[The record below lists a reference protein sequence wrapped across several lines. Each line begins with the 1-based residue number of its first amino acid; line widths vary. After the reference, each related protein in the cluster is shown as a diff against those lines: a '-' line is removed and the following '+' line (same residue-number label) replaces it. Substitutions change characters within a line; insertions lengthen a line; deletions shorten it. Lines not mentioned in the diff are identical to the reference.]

1 MSMFSFF
8 KTHKYSILSVL
19 LVAVAAALGADCS
32 FAMAVEPVV
41 VDSNPSGDIADRV
54 KVEDRNTY
62 EPKDKPSADHM
73 GLDTQLPGRAAT
85 ATDVRDAGLEAE
97 DLDPRVVKFR
107 PFKFPL
113 EWYIANKCQQQKVNS
128 YVHGH
133 FRAGVA
139 ELDCEVEQDLTYGK
153 PGADGTSI
161 ITIPANSVSN
171 FEALTEYSEIFA
183 IEDRGGDN
191 GVLSIFITSVSDDQA
206 KGIVLNPLT
215 ANTNTIP
222 SGHKLAVGSTACSES
237 QMRVTPETYLP
248 VKSEAYLQKK
258 IANVIITDEWK
269 EQAKKVPFI
278 TADVLHN
285 GLYNFKRKVARTHWV
300 GKKKRIDVRVK
311 ELNGNVESIYFEDGV
326 LRQITKRY
334 TWTNFDFDDFI
345 ALTKLQFNKN
355 SETNEAVI
363 FCGSEA
369 LTNIIKLANN
379 VNTYKRLEFEEVKEM
394 GIIVRKW
401 KDNFGS
407 LDIVYDPT
415 LDDLHLENYMVV
427 LDIKNAVRY
436 YKRNEKQTVQDMKK
450 TGESREAEVTMISM
464 IDCICLKGYNAII
477 ACPASD
483 VAAGLAYS
491 DVTEDFISSTTL
503 SGVSTDKIVYLSQA
517 DGNHSAGIYKH
528 NGTAWMPY
536 EGEIPA

>member
-32 FAMAVEPVV
+32 FAMAVEAPDLV
-41 VDSNPSGDIADRV
+41 SENPTGDIADRV
-54 KVEDRNTY
+54 KADGNSY

-97 DLDPRVVKFR
+97 DLDPKVVKFR

-139 ELDCEVEQDLTYGK
+139 ELDCEVGTNLTYTK
-153 PGADGTSI
+153 SASDGTSSI
-161 ITIPANSVSN
+161 IIPATSVSN
-171 FEALTEYSEIFA
+171 FEALTEYSEVFA
-183 IEDRGGDN
+183 IEDRGADN

-206 KGIVLNPLT
+206 KGIVLNPLS
-215 ANTNTIP
+215 AGGTIP
-222 SGHKLAVGSTACSES
+222 AGHKLAVGSTACSES
-237 QMRVTPETYLP
+237 QMRVAPETYLP

-436 YKRNEKQTVQDMKK
+436 YKRNEKQAVQDMKK

-483 VAAGLAYS
+483 VAAGLAYT
-491 DVTEDFISSTTL
+491 DVNEEFTSVPSL
-503 SGVSTDKIVYLSQA
+503 SGADTKKIVYLTTA
-517 DGNHSAGIYKH
+517 DATHGVGMYQYNGSA
-528 NGTAWMPY
+528 WVPY